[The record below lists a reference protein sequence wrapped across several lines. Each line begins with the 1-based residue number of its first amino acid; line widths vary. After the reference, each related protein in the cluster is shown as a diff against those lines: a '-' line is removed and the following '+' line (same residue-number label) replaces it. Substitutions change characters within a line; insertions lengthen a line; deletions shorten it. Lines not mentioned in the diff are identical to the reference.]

1 MILKPLKLRKYSHMK
16 DNVVVWLE
24 YVDIE
29 FLNYIIKVEKY
40 ILDKKL
46 YIIPDVYTPYVKY
59 SLENWFII
67 ENNGIYLYIIN
78 DKDITYT
85 LPILI
90 NKGEVKV
97 LEQIIKYLEQEYLRY
112 ISVN

>member
-1 MILKPLKLRKYSHMK
+1 MILKPLKLRKYSHIK

-29 FLNYIIKVEKY
+29 FLNYIRKLEKY

-46 YIIPDVYTPYVKY
+46 YIIPDVYTPYEKY

-67 ENNGIYLYIIN
+67 ENNGIYLYNIN
-78 DKDITYT
+78 NKDITYS
-85 LPILI
+85 LLILFI
-90 NKGEVKV
+90 KGEVKV

-112 ISVN
+112 ISVD

>member
-1 MILKPLKLRKYSHMK
+1 MRKLIISMFIS
-16 DNVVVWLE
+16 VSTFSLACVPQA
-24 YVDIE
+24 
-29 FLNYIIKVEKY
+29 YIPEIFKAKVQNNPRVGT
-40 ILDKKL
+40 
-46 YIIPDVYTPYVKY
+46 IPDVYTPYVKY

>member
-29 FLNYIIKVEKY
+29 FLNYIRKVEKY

-46 YIIPDVYTPYVKY
+46 YIIP
-59 SLENWFII
+59 L
-67 ENNGIYLYIIN
+67 
-78 DKDITYT
+78 
-85 LPILI
+85 
-90 NKGEVKV
+90 
-97 LEQIIKYLEQEYLRY
+97 
-112 ISVN
+112 